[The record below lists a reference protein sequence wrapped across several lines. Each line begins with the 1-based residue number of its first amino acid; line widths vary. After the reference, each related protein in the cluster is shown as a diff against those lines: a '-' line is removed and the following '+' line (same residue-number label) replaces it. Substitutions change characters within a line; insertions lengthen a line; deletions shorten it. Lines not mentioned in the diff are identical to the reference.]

1 MEHIWKQR
9 FGTLV
14 LSVAIAGVDLAAA
27 RAAAAPEP
35 ASAAP
40 ALVFATVGGV
50 VITQDDYA
58 AALTAAARTKF
69 YHGKPPEIEVA
80 RLQRDVANKM
90 VARVLLLQEARR
102 RGLRPDA
109 EEVEHAVQVYEQR
122 YANNERWQQSRAQ
135 VLPGLIERLGQDN
148 MLARLEKDVRGEVRA
163 DPDQAEAY
171 YRAHPE
177 KFIEPEQSRV
187 SLILLKVNP
196 SAPAE
201 AWVEAGARAEDLA
214 RRLRE
219 GADMA
224 ELARQHSQDASAA
237 QGGDM
242 GYLHAGMLPG
252 NATDKLKT
260 LQPGQTSEPL
270 RVLEGFAIVRLT
282 ARKEARLVAFETA
295 RARAEQ
301 LQLAERKD
309 AAWAALGADLRKAAA
324 VRIDESLFFPLAD
337 AAQGSVK

>member
-1 MEHIWKQR
+1 M
-9 FGTLV
+9 V
-14 LSVAIAGVDLAAA
+14 LSFAVAGVDLAAA
-27 RAAAAPEP
+27 RAVAAPEQ
-35 ASAAP
+35 AAGAP
-40 ALVFATVGGV
+40 ALVFATVAGV

-58 AALTAAARTKF
+58 AALTAAARNKF

-90 VARVLLLQEARR
+90 VARVLLLQEAKR

-109 EEVEHAVQVYEQR
+109 DEVEHAVQLHEQR
-122 YANNERWQQSRAQ
+122 YANNERWQQGRAQ
-135 VLPGLIERLGQDN
+135 MLPGLIERLEQDN
-148 MLARLEKDVRGEVRA
+148 VLARLEQDVRGAVRA
-163 DPDQAEAY
+163 DPAQAEAY
-171 YRAHPE
+171 YRAHPD
-177 KFIEPEQSRV
+177 KFTEPEQSRV
-187 SLILLKVNP
+187 SLILLKVSP
-196 SAPAE
+196 FGPPE
-201 AWVEAGARAEDLA
+201 AWAEAGARAEALA
-214 RRLRE
+214 QRLRE

-224 ELARQHSQDASAA
+224 ELARQYSEDASAA

-252 NATDKLKT
+252 NASDKLKA

-270 RVLEGFAIVRLT
+270 RVLEGYAIVRLT
-282 ARKEARLVAFETA
+282 ARKEASLVTFETA

-309 AAWAALGADLRKAAA
+309 AAWAALGADLRKAAP
-324 VRIDESLFFPLAD
+324 VQIDESLFFPLAD